1 MKIVQLTATALA
13 TLLALQGPARAQG
26 MPVIDIA
33 AIGEAIIQIEKSAAI
48 LEQTIQLVT
57 VFSSSF
63 GVTGL
68 LSSLNQPNRYPLRNA
83 LSEKMFGDPKVPNG
97 TTARAII
104 SERKVQG
111 SDAEAVLLN
120 QQITRAANA
129 ADIAAENLDMMG
141 KRLAENSK
149 TLGQLSGSRNI
160 MQATVTNGLLLKQIH
175 DAIIQNSEATSLLT
189 MATAQASLQAAEEA
203 ATQRRERNETARM
216 FGFVKKR

>member
-1 MKIVQLTATALA
+1 MKIFQLTATALA
-13 TLLALQGPARAQG
+13 TFLALQGPARAEG
-26 MPVIDIA
+26 LPVIDLA
-33 AIGEAIIQIEKSAAI
+33 AFGQAIIQIEKSAAI

-68 LSSLNQPNRYPLRNA
+68 LSSLNQPDRYPARNA

-97 TTARAII
+97 KIATAII
-104 SERKVQG
+104 NKRVVQG
-111 SDAEAVLLN
+111 SDAEAVLLK
-120 QQITRAANA
+120 QQIARAANA
-129 ADIAAENLDMMG
+129 ADIAADNLDMMG
-141 KRLAENSK
+141 KRLAENSN
-149 TLGQLSGSRNI
+149 TPGQLSRSRNI

-203 ATQRRERNETARM
+203 AMQRQERNETARM
-216 FGFVKKR
+216 FGFFKQK